1 MNKLYHFVLVLS
13 GLSEYDERIED
24 ALFEAGCD
32 DALLIFRDNIPY
44 LDFDRQATNLEEAI
58 SSAIQ
63 EVESANLG
71 VTVLRIECENFITP
85 SANKLIMQ

>member
-24 ALFEAGCD
+24 ALFEAGCE

-58 SSAIQ
+58 SSAIK
-63 EVESANLG
+63 EVDSANIG
-71 VTVLRIECENFITP
+71 ATVLRIECENFITP
-85 SANKLIMQ
+85 SAKTLIMQ